1 MARQGVKTPN
11 NRRPGAPTRPAAA
24 VKAPATVA
32 APAEPAVKKPP
43 FNPMRFWREVQQEA
57 RKITWTSWRETW
69 ITSVMVFIMVAI
81 TGLFFLAVDQAMGF
95 GMQYLL
101 KLASS

>member
-1 MARQGVKTPN
+1 MAKQGVKTPN
-11 NRRPGAPTRPAAA
+11 NRRPGAKARPAASA
-24 VKAPATVA
+24 KPPVVAA
-32 APAEPAVKKPP
+32 APAEPVVKKPP
-43 FNPMRFWREVQQEA
+43 FDPIRFWREVRQEA

-81 TGLFFLAVDQAMGF
+81 TGVFFLAVDQALGF

-101 KLASS
+101 KLAAS